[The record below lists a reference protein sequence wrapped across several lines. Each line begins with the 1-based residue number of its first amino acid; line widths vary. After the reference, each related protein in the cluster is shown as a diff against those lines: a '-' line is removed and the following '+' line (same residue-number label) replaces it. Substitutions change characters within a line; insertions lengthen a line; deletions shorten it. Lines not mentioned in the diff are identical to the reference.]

1 MKAAGGRKEEMKRF
15 GKILER
21 MEESRLL
28 KVVVEKVRE
37 GGIGWWE
44 ECEML
49 RSNLNWITSL
59 GQWVD

>member
-1 MKAAGGRKEEMKRF
+1 MKRF

-28 KVVVEKVRE
+28 KVVVDKVRE